1 MEINLTGSQGDM
13 KSIGEGRKN
22 GRNDVNTIFVY
33 KMLKI
38 ILKEA
43 L

>member
-1 MEINLTGSQGDM
+1 MEINLTGSQGD
-13 KSIGEGRKN
+13 RKN
-22 GRNDVNTIFVY
+22 IREGEENSRNNVSTVFVY